1 MYLHDLLGVASSH
14 LNTFQELLAS
24 HPPESCCL
32 GQVLHLDH
40 DGFELPE
47 RRCGLQSDHSLRCG
61 LGCASTLMGSRGVGS
76 VFAGGM
82 YRASVQ
88 LPFNAE
94 DCFKYHLRGGFGVW
108 LGQ

>member
-1 MYLHDLLGVASSH
+1 MASGH
-14 LNTFQELLAS
+14 LNAFQELLAG
-24 HPPESCCL
+24 HPPESHCL

-47 RRCGLQSDHSLRCG
+47 GRCGLQSDRLLWCG
-61 LGCASTLMGSRGVGS
+61 LGRAGTLMGSRGVGS

-82 YRASVQ
+82 YQASVQ

-94 DCFKYHLRGGFGVW
+94 DCFEYHLRGGFGVW
-108 LGQ
+108 LGR